1 MELNSFLFP
10 APQSS
15 YTMQGAIGD
24 LIYIP
29 RIKIDEQTKKDYQIQ
44 QEKLRKEKEKRE

>member
-15 YTMQGAIGD
+15 YTIHGAIGD
-24 LIYIP
+24 LLFIP
-29 RIKIDEQTKKDYQIQ
+29 RDYQ
-44 QEKLRKEKEKRE
+44 KN